1 MTERTYPILQDKEKS
16 NYPQKSARIH
26 VEALEEQW
34 NLLAIYIATIKLSK
48 IY

>member
-1 MTERTYPILQDKEKS
+1 MTERTYPSLQDKEKS

-34 NLLAIYIATIKLSK
+34 NLLAIYITAIKQNK